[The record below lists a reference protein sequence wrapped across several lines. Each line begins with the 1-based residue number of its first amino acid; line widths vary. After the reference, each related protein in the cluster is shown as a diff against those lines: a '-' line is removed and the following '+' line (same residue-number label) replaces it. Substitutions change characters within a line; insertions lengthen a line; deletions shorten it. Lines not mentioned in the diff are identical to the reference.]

1 MRCSI
6 VRRRSSSGS
15 SNRGAHQRSAI
26 GISRVKGV
34 EVKPK
39 WLLRSTGLSG
49 IFVIFF
55 VSFGIRTVRADDG
68 LEVGLEGSVSGGGWS
83 GGGLGRLR
91 VGTSPTRVGVGPEI
105 HGMGHDPAAFVQD
118 GQAGTLRQ
126 VGPDG
131 GTLYGVA

>member
-6 VRRRSSSGS
+6 VRRKSSSGS
-15 SNRGAHQRSAI
+15 SNSGAHQRSVI

-55 VSFGIRTVRADDG
+55 VSFGIRAVRADDR
-68 LEVGLEGSVSGGGWS
+68 LEVGLEGSVSGGGRS
-83 GGGLGRLR
+83 GGGLGGLR
-91 VGTSPTRVGVGPEI
+91 VGTSPARVGVGVVG
-105 HGMGHDPAAFVQD
+105 HGMEHGRAIFVED
-118 GQAGTLRQ
+118 GVEDTREQ
-126 VGPDG
+126 
-131 GTLYGVA
+131 